1 MQDGASPGRSH
12 RFPIVGIGAS
22 AGGLEAATIMFK
34 ELSPALG
41 MAYVLVL
48 HLDPARES
56 AVTEILARATRM
68 PVLQVKEGMRVEP
81 DHVYV
86 IPPNCEMT
94 IAEWVLHLGS
104 RQERRSANTTIDTF
118 LRSLAMA
125 HGSDAIG
132 VILSGTA
139 SDGTHGLAADQGRS
153 RDHLRPGADLSQ
165 IRRHAGERD
174 RVRLCRFRD
183 DPRGA

>member
-1 MQDGASPGRSH
+1 MTAAKSKPKTPAPQRPPPKAEEAGLHVGAGPDRSH

-22 AGGLEAATIMFK
+22 AGGLEAATTMFK

-68 PVLQVKEGMRVEP
+68 PVLQVEAGMRVAP

-86 IPPNCEMT
+86 IPL
-94 IAEWVLHLGS
+94 IAK
-104 RQERRSANTTIDTF
+104 
-118 LRSLAMA
+118 
-125 HGSDAIG
+125 
-132 VILSGTA
+132 
-139 SDGTHGLAADQGRS
+139 
-153 RDHLRPGADLSQ
+153 
-165 IRRHAGERD
+165 
-174 RVRLCRFRD
+174 
-183 DPRGA
+183 